1 MSHRRFI
8 HSNCMSKQNI
18 PTLPLLKTL
27 SKAGIGSRRWLA
39 DAIKQGRVE
48 VNGQVIEG
56 FNHPI
61 DIETDRLTLNGKP
74 VELKPKRQVYLML
87 NKPKGIIST
96 TSDERGRKGV
106 VDILPQKYH
115 HLRLYPVGRLD
126 KDSTGLLLLTN
137 DGRLTYELTHPSFEH
152 EKEYL
157 VQVSTRLQSGE
168 KQKLE
173 RGIKL
178 EDGKTHPAI
187 LKEIPSLP
195 LFTYSLTIHEGKKR
209 QVRRMFESVGYRVLA
224 LQRIRLGNLNLGTLG
239 EGKTRELST
248 QEIRSLLQQ

>member
-1 MSHRRFI
+1 MS
-8 HSNCMSKQNI
+8 NQNKNTI
-18 PTLPLLKTL
+18 PLLKIL
-27 SKAGIGSRRWLA
+27 SRAGIGSRRWLA

-48 VNGQVIEG
+48 INGQLVEG
-56 FNHPI
+56 FNHPV
-61 DIETDRLTLNGKP
+61 DIEKDHLTINGQP
-74 VELKPKRQVYLML
+74 VEIKPERPVYLML

-96 TSDERGRKGV
+96 TSDEKGRKHIL
-106 VDILPQKYH
+106 DILPQRYH

-137 DGRLTYELTHPSFEH
+137 DGNLTYELTHPRFEH

-157 VQVSTRLQSGE
+157 VKIKTRLQTGE

-178 EDGKTHPAI
+178 EDGKTRPAL

-195 LFTYSLTIHEGKKR
+195 PFTYSITIHEGKKR
-209 QVRRMFESVGYRVLA
+209 QVRRMFESIGYQVLA
-224 LQRIRLGNLNLGTLG
+224 LQRIRLGNLNLGTLR
-239 EGKTRELST
+239 EGKTRELGIK
-248 QEIRSLLQQ
+248 EVRALLQQ

>member
-1 MSHRRFI
+1 
-8 HSNCMSKQNI
+8 MSKQNI

-27 SKAGIGSRRWLA
+27 SRAGIGSRRWLA
-39 DAIKQGRVE
+39 DAIKQGRVA

-61 DIETDRLTLNGKP
+61 DIETDRLTINGQP
-74 VELKPKRQVYLML
+74 VAIKPKRLVYLML

-96 TSDERGRKGV
+96 TSDERGRMNV
-106 VDILPQKYH
+106 LDILPQKYH
-115 HLRLYPVGRLD
+115 HLGLYPVGRLD

-137 DGRLTYELTHPSFEH
+137 DGSLTYELTHPHFEH

-157 VQVSTRLQSGE
+157 VQVGTKRRLSE
-168 KQKLE
+168 KQQLE

-178 EDGKTHPAI
+178 EDGETHPAKI
-187 LKEIPSLP
+187 KEIPSLP
-195 LFTYSLTIHEGKKR
+195 TFTYSLIIHEGRKR
-209 QVRRMFESVGYRVLA
+209 QVRRMFESLGYRVLA
-224 LQRIRLGNLNLGTLG
+224 LKRTRLGSASLGTLG

>member
-1 MSHRRFI
+1 
-8 HSNCMSKQNI
+8 MSKQNI
-18 PTLPLLKTL
+18 PTLPLLKIL
-27 SKAGIGSRRWLA
+27 SRAGIGSRRWLA

-56 FNHPI
+56 LNHPV
-61 DIETDRLTLNGKP
+61 DIETDRLTINGQP
-74 VELKPKRQVYLML
+74 VEIKPKRQVYLML

-96 TSDERGRKGV
+96 ISDERGRKGV

-157 VQVSTRLQSGE
+157 VQIDTRLQPSE

-173 RGIKL
+173 RGVKL
-178 EDGKTHPAI
+178 EDGMTQPAI
-187 LKEIPSLP
+187 VKEVPSLP
-195 LFTYSLTIHEGKKR
+195 PFTYSLTIHEGKKR
-209 QVRRMFESVGYRVLA
+209 QVRRMFESIGCQVLA
-224 LQRIRLGNLNLGTLG
+224 LKRIRMGNLSLGTLG

-248 QEIRSLLQQ
+248 QEIRSLLQK